1 MQNFGYRNCAQLH
14 WQLQSSSFFLSNPQ
28 PERKGED
35 ELFLGA
41 SSTATFRRHKGGHFP
56 GRLDPRLHEFR
67 HCALLSLSTI
77 YESRKRILSR
87 RGSFRHE
94 FLLLQSLRIHGRLH
108 PLKPSNRTSQP
119 THISSRSQGNERRNY
134 TTITATTDKVTQIS
148 RPLDPGFSSMVG
160 FRNGRGGAK
169 NQSRLLT

>member
-14 WQLQSSSFFLSNPQ
+14 WSPQSSSFFLSNPQ

-41 SSTATFRRHKGGHFP
+41 SSTATFRRHKGGHIP
-56 GRLDPRLHEFR
+56 DWLDPRLHEFR

-108 PLKPSNRTSQP
+108 PLKPSTRTSQP
-119 THISSRSQGNERRNY
+119 THVSLRTQGNERRDN
-134 TTITATTDKVTQIS
+134 TTTTTTDKATQLF
-148 RPLDPGFSSMVG
+148 RPLYRYPSSMVG
-160 FRNGRGGAK
+160 FHNGRRRVRR
-169 NQSRLLT
+169 QSRLST